1 MLARLKQMLIKE
13 FIQVFR
19 DKRTRFVLFGPPII
33 QMLVFGYAATFEIH
47 HVPTV
52 VLDLDHSQESRE
64 LISRFSSSPYF
75 DVQRQLTDYRQIGD
89 LIDQGK
95 ATVGLEINAGFAQ
108 NLRKGQTAPLQVIV
122 DATNSN
128 SALIA
133 SGYITQIALG
143 FAQDYQQ
150 DRIYRI
156 SPQMVERMPSVQ
168 LEQRPWYNPDL
179 RSRWFFVP
187 GIIGSLTLVLVVTL
201 TAFAVVRER
210 EIGTLEQIMVTP
222 IRPAEFIL
230 GKTLPF
236 FLIGLFDVSLIATVG
251 TMWFQI
257 PFRGHIL
264 VLFAGAILFLLC
276 MLGVGLLISTVSSTQ
291 QQAMVTAFFFIMPA
305 ITFSGF
311 GFPIS
316 TMPQWLQ
323 YLTYLSPLRYFLSR
337 ASRHLSERCGH
348 GDPLAPDA
356 RDDRLGNQSAH
367 HRCPALPQSA
377 RLSLSPQPSSQSTQ
391 YEAYPIRP
399 RQTAQICAHHT
410 ACEVG
415 LLGIVDCH
423 LDDDRTTGPSDCER
437 LFENRLRIAVTTQ
450 RQVLYA
456 NTPANGGQVIVGK
469 LSARLLSQRELLKL
483 RNLR

>member
-33 QMLVFGYAATFEIH
+33 QMLIFGYAATFEIH

-128 SALIA
+128 TALIA

-143 FAQDYQQ
+143 FAQEYQQ
-150 DRIYRI
+150 DRIYRL
-156 SPQMVERMPSVQ
+156 SPQMIERMPSVQ

-187 GIIGSLTLVLVVTL
+187 GVIGSLTLVLVVVL

-251 TMWFQI
+251 TLWFQV
-257 PFRGHIL
+257 PFRGRIL
-264 VLFAGAILFLLC
+264 VLLVGAILFLLC

-291 QQAMVTAFFFIMPA
+291 QQAMVTSFFFIMPA

-316 TMPQWLQ
+316 TMPHWLQ
-323 YLTYLSPLRYFLSR
+323 YLTYLSPLRYFLVVLR
-337 ASRHLSERCGH
+337 GTYLKGVGMEILW
-348 GDPLAPDA
+348 PQMLAMA
-356 RDDRLGNQSAH
+356 A
-367 HRCPALPQSA
+367 
-377 RLSLSPQPSSQSTQ
+377 
-391 YEAYPIRP
+391 
-399 RQTAQICAHHT
+399 
-410 ACEVG
+410 
-415 LLGIVDCH
+415 LGISLLMIAILRFH
-423 LDDDRTTGPSDCER
+423 KALD
-437 LFENRLRIAVTTQ
+437 
-450 RQVLYA
+450 
-456 NTPANGGQVIVGK
+456 
-469 LSARLLSQRELLKL
+469 
-483 RNLR
+483 

>member
-1 MLARLKQMLIKE
+1 MLARLKQLLIKE

-19 DKRTRFVLFGPPII
+19 DKRTRFVLFAPPII
-33 QMLVFGYAATFEIH
+33 QMLIFGYAATFEIH

-64 LISRFSSSPYF
+64 LLSRFSSSPYF
-75 DVQRQLTDYRQIGD
+75 DVERQLTDRRQLGD
-89 LIDQGK
+89 LIDRGE
-95 ATVGLEINAGFAQ
+95 ATVGLDINAGFAQ
-108 NLRKGQTAPLQVIV
+108 NLRKGQTAPLEVIV
-122 DATNSN
+122 DATTSN
-128 SALIA
+128 TALIA
-133 SGYITQIALG
+133 SAYIAQIAAG
-143 FAQDYQQ
+143 FAQDYQR

-156 SPQMVERMPSVQ
+156 APQMIEKMPSVQ

-179 RSRWFFVP
+179 SSRWFFVP

-251 TMWFQI
+251 TLWFQV
-257 PFRGHIL
+257 PFRGHVL
-264 VLFAGAILFLLC
+264 VLLTGAVLFLLC
-276 MLGVGLLISTVSSTQ
+276 MLGVGLLISTVSATQ

-323 YLTYLSPLRYFLSR
+323 YFTYLSPLRYFLVVLRGSYLK
-337 ASRHLSERCGH
+337 AAGMEILW
-348 GDPLAPDA
+348 PQMLAMA
-356 RDDRLGNQSAH
+356 
-367 HRCPALPQSA
+367 
-377 RLSLSPQPSSQSTQ
+377 
-391 YEAYPIRP
+391 
-399 RQTAQICAHHT
+399 
-410 ACEVG
+410 V
-415 LLGIVDCH
+415 LGIS
-423 LDDDRTTGPSDCER
+423 LLT
-437 LFENRLRIAVTTQ
+437 IAV
-450 RQVLYA
+450 
-456 NTPANGGQVIVGK
+456 
-469 LSARLLSQRELLKL
+469 L
-483 RNLR
+483 RFHKALD

>member
-19 DKRTRFVLFGPPII
+19 DKRARFVLFGPPII

-75 DVQRQLTDYRQIGD
+75 DVQCQLTDYRQIGD

-95 ATVGLEINAGFAQ
+95 ATIGLQINAGFAQ
-108 NLRKGQTAPLQVIV
+108 KLRKGQTAPLQVIV

-128 SALIA
+128 TALIA

-143 FAQDYQQ
+143 FARDYQR

-156 SPQMVERMPSVQ
+156 SPQLMEEIPSVE
-168 LEQRPWYNPDL
+168 LEPRPWYNPDL

-187 GIIGSLTLVLVVTL
+187 GVIGSLTLVLVVVL

-251 TMWFQI
+251 TLWFQV
-257 PFRGHIL
+257 PFRGRIV
-264 VLFAGAILFLLC
+264 VLFVGAILFLLC

-291 QQAMVTAFFFIMPA
+291 QQAMVTSFFFIMPA

-323 YLTYLSPLRYFLSR
+323 YLTYLSPLRYFLVVLR
-337 ASRHLSERCGH
+337 GTYLKGAGMEILW
-348 GDPLAPDA
+348 PQMLAMA
-356 RDDRLGNQSAH
+356 A
-367 HRCPALPQSA
+367 
-377 RLSLSPQPSSQSTQ
+377 
-391 YEAYPIRP
+391 
-399 RQTAQICAHHT
+399 
-410 ACEVG
+410 
-415 LLGIVDCH
+415 LGISLLMIAILRFH
-423 LDDDRTTGPSDCER
+423 KALD
-437 LFENRLRIAVTTQ
+437 
-450 RQVLYA
+450 
-456 NTPANGGQVIVGK
+456 
-469 LSARLLSQRELLKL
+469 
-483 RNLR
+483 